1 MLIVRICFLLLL
13 LAGLYEPARAQEGR
27 LAAIMSA
34 KTIKIA
40 YRTDARPF
48 SYTNSFND
56 PAGYTID
63 LCRMLVDVMQQRLKL
78 DALKIEWVPVST
90 QQRFE
95 AVGAGKA
102 DIECGASTVTLSR
115 MEQVDFSSLIFV
127 ETTGIL
133 VKKDSAIST
142 SNDLAGKKIAV
153 ISGTT
158 NEAAIRNAFDSK
170 RVTIVSVKSREEG
183 VALLERG
190 AADAFASDKLL
201 LVGAQ
206 FQNAQALTMLPDDIS
221 LERYAL
227 ALPRGD
233 SSLRLA
239 VNGALARI
247 FRSGEVLK
255 IYERWFTPVGL
266 RPGPLM
272 NAVFLLGALP
282 D

>member
-1 MLIVRICFLLLL
+1 MLSLRIAFCIALFASLT
-13 LAGLYEPARAQEGR
+13 APGRAQEGR
-27 LAAIMSA
+27 LAAIMNS

-48 SYTNSFND
+48 SYSSSFND
-56 PAGYTID
+56 PAGYTVD
-63 LCRMLVDVMQQRLKL
+63 LCRAVVDVMQQRLNL
-78 DALKIEWVPVST
+78 DSLKIEWVPVTT

-115 MEQVDFSSLIFV
+115 MEQVDFSSFVFV
-127 ETTGIL
+127 ETTGVL
-133 VKKDSAIST
+133 VKKDTGISST
-142 SNDLAGKKIAV
+142 ADLAGKKIAV

-158 NEAAIRNAFDSK
+158 NEAAIRNAFNDK
-170 RVTIVSVKSREEG
+170 QATILSVKSREEG

-190 AADAFASDKLL
+190 ATDAFASDKLL
-201 LVGAQ
+201 LVGGQ
-206 FQNAQALTMLPDDIS
+206 FQKPEALTMLPDDIS

-227 ALPRGD
+227 AIPRGD

-239 VNGALARI
+239 VNAALARI

-255 IYERWFTPVGL
+255 IYEKWFTPVGL
-266 RPGPLM
+266 RPGPLI
-272 NAVFLLGALP
+272 NAVYLLGALP
-282 D
+282 E

>member
-1 MLIVRICFLLLL
+1 MLSSGATLSERASPKDRQMLSLRIAFCVAVVASLT
-13 LAGLYEPARAQEGR
+13 APAQAQEGR
-27 LAAIMSA
+27 LAAIMSS

-48 SYTNSFND
+48 SYTNSFSD

-78 DALKIEWVPVST
+78 DALKIEWVPVTT

-142 SNDLAGKKIAV
+142 SN
-153 ISGTT
+153 
-158 NEAAIRNAFDSK
+158 
-170 RVTIVSVKSREEG
+170 
-183 VALLERG
+183 
-190 AADAFASDKLL
+190 
-201 LVGAQ
+201 
-206 FQNAQALTMLPDDIS
+206 
-221 LERYAL
+221 
-227 ALPRGD
+227 
-233 SSLRLA
+233 
-239 VNGALARI
+239 
-247 FRSGEVLK
+247 
-255 IYERWFTPVGL
+255 
-266 RPGPLM
+266 
-272 NAVFLLGALP
+272 
-282 D
+282 